1 MPEMRPRIRWP
12 DGRLETGYSPSL
24 VVRDY
29 LVEGE
34 SATLA
39 DFLDRGRVALSIAS
53 ERVRAR
59 YGRPCPRARG
69 RLARTEMMAGAYARD
84 ARVTLETFET
94 MTTEPLP

>member
-1 MPEMRPRIRWP
+1 
-12 DGRLETGYSPSL
+12 
-24 VVRDY
+24 

-53 ERVRAR
+53 ERARA
-59 YGRPCPRARG
+59 GQVWQAVSAARG